1 MEDFDFYPQKP
12 DLVES
17 KEGNNTASTV
27 FSLLLFVA
35 TFLLLFQDQLE
46 LIIALVIVLIVHE
59 FGHYAMMK
67 KFNYKNVRMLFVPLM
82 GAFVNGRKS
91 EYSQK
96 ESFLVIGAGPFPG
109 VFLGIA
115 LIFAAQQFNTPFL
128 LYLGLMFLFLN
139 ILNLLPLDPL
149 DGGQL
154 FKLMIHKKQ
163 ELFLLVFAFVS
174 SIIMIGI
181 GWYFQFYILMIFGF
195 LMAFRVRTLQRNYQ
209 MHGDLDDDNVN
220 FHTTYKNLSNRDFSK
235 IKEVLLNYTPA
246 LRKYMDMAEEHEVNT
261 ILASQVNNI
270 LITPTKLDAGILFKI
285 VIISCWI
292 VSILSPIIL
301 YFSLDLKWVA
311 NALENGFSAW

>member
-12 DLVES
+12 KLVEPRQR
-17 KEGNNTASTV
+17 NNASSTV

-46 LIIALVIVLIVHE
+46 IIIALVIVLVVHE

-67 KFNYKNVRMLFVPLM
+67 RFKYKDVRMLFVPLM
-82 GAFVNGRKS
+82 GAFVNGRKT

-96 ESFLVIGAGPFPG
+96 ESFMVVGAGPFPG
-109 VFLGIA
+109 ILLGVG
-115 LIFAAQQFNTPFL
+115 LIFVAQQLNSPFL

-163 ELFLLVFAFVS
+163 ELFLLVFAFIS
-174 SIIMIGI
+174 SIIMIGV
-181 GWYFQFYILMIFGF
+181 GWYFQFYIMMIFGF
-195 LMAFRVRTLQRNYQ
+195 LMAFRVRTLQRNFQ
-209 MHGDLDDDNVN
+209 MHGELDDDNVN

-235 IKEVLLNYTPA
+235 IKEVVLNYTPA

-261 ILASQVNNI
+261 ILASQVNNV
-270 LITPTKLDAGILFKI
+270 LITPTKMDAGILFRLL
-285 VIISCWI
+285 IILLWI
-292 VSILSPIIL
+292 VSILTPVIL
-301 YFSLDLKWVA
+301 YFTLDLNWVA
-311 NALENGFSAW
+311 TALENGL